1 MVGPREIAWISTKG
15 LQEKLLPSLLH
26 QTPHSVMNS
35 EPVLSAPMEIQLP
48 ELGWIA
54 EVLGTTI
61 SAMEIRAMETGRGF
75 QSTTWQLLLSCDPPG
90 SAPESLVLKS
100 ETTNPDAHEFTRL
113 NRSFQRE
120 VGVYN
125 HLAPRLKN
133 HQPIVYGCSA
143 NQPCW
148 LLMEDL
154 SHLRSGDQL
163 LGLTHAET
171 SAALQSMAALHAE
184 FWLDP
189 QLEQQSWL
197 PAHSFWFQH
206 PQADLVEPFFETYT
220 VRLGEQATS
229 IFRAVLEQG
238 EAIDAALAERPWT
251 LVHGDL
257 RADNLLYGG
266 SSQAPSA
273 TILDW
278 SWACRSLA
286 TIDLAFLIGGSE
298 PVMQRHG
305 RLEELLT
312 IWHDALLIHGVRDYP
327 LADARH
333 DLQLAALRCLT
344 TSIAMVRFLLDPAVS
359 VRTAL
364 FVDQAI
370 QRHSALVQELEA
382 WQALPEFRGLA

>member
-1 MVGPREIAWISTKG
+1 MNPE
-15 LQEKLLPSLLH
+15 PS
-26 QTPHSVMNS
+26 P
-35 EPVLSAPMEIQLP
+35 SAPKAIQMP
-48 ELGWIA
+48 ESVWIA
-54 EVLGTTI
+54 EVLGTEI
-61 SAMEIRAMETGRGF
+61 SAMEVRLMDTGRGF

-90 SAPESLVLKS
+90 SGPERLVLKS

-125 HLAPRLKN
+125 HLVPRLNN
-133 HQPIVYGCSA
+133 HQPIVYGCSD

-171 SAALQSMAALHAE
+171 LAALQSMAVLHAE

-189 QLEQQSWL
+189 ALEQQSWL

-206 PQADLVEPFFETYT
+206 PQGDLVEPFMEAYR
-220 VRLGEQATS
+220 VRLGEQATT
-229 IFRAVLEQG
+229 IVRAVLEQG

-266 SSQAPSA
+266 TAQAPSA

-298 PVMQRHG
+298 PVRQRHG
-305 RLEELLT
+305 RLDELLEL
-312 IWHDALLIHGVRDYP
+312 WHGGLLHHGVRDYS
-327 LADARH
+327 LAEARR

-344 TSIAMVRFLLDPAVS
+344 TSIAMYRFLQDPAVS

-370 QRHSALVQELEA
+370 QRHCSFVQELEA
-382 WQALPEFRGLA
+382 WQALPEFDGLA

>member
-1 MVGPREIAWISTKG
+1 MNPEPI
-15 LQEKLLPSLLH
+15 PSPAAK
-26 QTPHSVMNS
+26 T
-35 EPVLSAPMEIQLP
+35 IQMP
-48 ELGWIA
+48 ESGWIA
-54 EVLGTTI
+54 EVLGTAI
-61 SAMEIRAMETGRGF
+61 NAMEIRAMESGRGF

-90 SAPESLVLKS
+90 SAPESVVLKS

-113 NRSFQRE
+113 NCSFQRE

-125 HLAPRLKN
+125 HLIPRLKH

-163 LGLTHAET
+163 QGLSHAET
-171 SAALQSMAALHAE
+171 VASLQSIAVLHAE

-189 QLEQQSWL
+189 QLERQSWL

-206 PQADLVEPFFETYT
+206 PQADLVEPFVETYS
-220 VRLGEQATS
+220 VRLGEQATT
-229 IFRAVLEQG
+229 IVRAVLEQG

-257 RADNLLYGG
+257 RADNLLFGG
-266 SSQAPSA
+266 SAQAPSA

-298 PVMQRHG
+298 PVLQRHG
-305 RLEELLT
+305 RLDELLQL
-312 IWHDALLIHGVRDYP
+312 WHGTLLLRGVRDYP
-327 LADARH
+327 LADARR

-344 TSIAMVRFLLDPAVS
+344 TSIAMYRFLLDPDVS

-370 QRHSALVQELEA
+370 QRHSALVLELEA
-382 WQALPEFRGLA
+382 WQALPDLEGLT